1 MAGDVSGLSVGKI
14 RNESMLKGQHL
25 LPKAIKLL

>member
-1 MAGDVSGLSVGKI
+1 MGGNVSDLSVGKI

-25 LPKAIKLL
+25 LFKAIKLL